1 MFLGNQSFILSQIVY
16 IFVFMGGNLLGSRAK
31 KMDQSRQMP
40 SHCRSYTLK
49 GSLMGNKTSR

>member
-31 KMDQSRQMP
+31 KNEPEQLNAQSLQELY
-40 SHCRSYTLK
+40 SK
-49 GSLMGNKTSR
+49 GEPDGKQNK